1 MANAFCSLNIHCIF
15 STKERAPMLNP
26 ELRERHWPFL
36 GGIAKQNGI
45 TPRRIGEVAA
55 RSSAAVI
62 ANHSSHRQSHSISEG
77 WIIGL
82 DSPDF
87 STTAQL

>member
-1 MANAFCSLNIHCIF
+1 MANTFCSLNIHCIF
-15 STKERAPMLNP
+15 STKERSPMLNP
-26 ELRERHWPFL
+26 EL
-36 GGIAKQNGI
+36 
-45 TPRRIGEVAA
+45 T
-55 RSSAAVI
+55 SATVI
-62 ANHSSHRQSHSISEG
+62 ANHSSHRQSHSMNKG